1 MWNTSANGARPNLRT
16 KETFSP
22 FTNKGREQK
31 AEGKLWQKTVPLT
44 WAVNTEKHRGKFSHL
59 QLGYD
64 SYQLVEIPPVGTA
77 YPSLEIKN
85 LRSSQKE
92 KKKKGIFNY
101 LKRCLTQQGR
111 VAPATLQQ
119 RGWVRAGAQAG
130 VLCPPSALRERLLQF
145 SQQSY
150 FRNQLLSAQLTFS
163 LMHFYTLSARMR
175 RIFTF
180 FNKPDSLKV
189 IGDL

>member
-1 MWNTSANGARPNLRT
+1 MSDTAGQGGTSDTPTARLGER
-16 KETFSP
+16 
-22 FTNKGREQK
+22 
-31 AEGKLWQKTVPLT
+31 
-44 WAVNTEKHRGKFSHL
+44 AV
-59 QLGYD
+59 
-64 SYQLVEIPPVGTA
+64 
-77 YPSLEIKN
+77 
-85 LRSSQKE
+85 
-92 KKKKGIFNY
+92 
-101 LKRCLTQQGR
+101 
-111 VAPATLQQ
+111 
-119 RGWVRAGAQAG
+119 AQAD
-130 VLCPPSALRERLLQF
+130 VLCPPSALRERLLKF